1 MLGIS
6 KGARIIRQR
15 MIVIGNGP
23 NIEMFEVKSNIQKEP
38 HTNSIRLT
46 HGKCK
51 S

>member
-23 NIEMFEVKSNIQKEP
+23 NIEMFEVEVTFKKN
-38 HTNSIRLT
+38 LT
-46 HGKCK
+46 PTQ
-51 S
+51 